1 MNDYF
6 FYSSLIIAV
15 ALIWGVIWLMI
26 KQEERALNEWRNSEE
41 YKNLKKEIDAAN
53 RFLDKARLD
62 RELEKEANEPENRL
76 YFYVFKPKKAS
87 NEDDIISGT
96 E

>member
-62 RELEKEANEPENRL
+62 RELEKEANEPENRPSV
-76 YFYVFKPKKAS
+76 YVFKPRKPS